1 MIVTD
6 RPEHHELRTAVRK
19 LLEQAAPIDR
29 VVEHAAGERGYDEQL
44 WRRLAQEI
52 GVAGLAIPER
62 FGGVG
67 ATAHED
73 AVVAEELGRALA
85 GTPYLSTVALAANLV
100 LASGDED
107 AGARYLPAIAA
118 GETTAAVAYR
128 GPAGGDRVP
137 VRATRTAAGWRLS
150 GTSSFVLDGAGA
162 DLVLVLAA
170 TEAGAEGERMLFAGP
185 GDATGLQRRE
195 LAVLDHTRRQAELT
209 FDGVA
214 VAEPLAGGASAQP
227 WLDAALLRA
236 AVSLAAEQVGGA
248 ERALESAVE
257 YARLRVQFGRPIGS
271 FQAIKHRCA
280 DLAVENDRARSA
292 LVHAIWAAT
301 EGTADEL
308 REAAALAALTCGPAF
323 VRAAQESIQ
332 IHGGIGFTWE
342 HPAHRYFR
350 RAKADLVALA
360 EPRDYREHLLTAV
373 GV

>member
-6 RPEHHELRTAVRK
+6 RPEHLELRAAVRK
-19 LLEQAAPIDR
+19 LLEQAAPIER
-29 VVEHAAGERGYDEQL
+29 VVEHAASPRGYDQQL

-62 FGGVG
+62 FGGAG

-73 AVVAEELGRALA
+73 ALVAEELGRALA
-85 GTPYLSTVALAANLV
+85 GMPYLSTVALAANLV
-100 LASGDED
+100 LASGDEE
-107 AGARYLPAIAA
+107 AGAQYLPGIAA

-128 GPAGGDRVP
+128 GPAGGERAP
-137 VRATRTAAGWRLS
+137 VRASRDAGGWRLS

-162 DLVLVLAA
+162 DLVLVLAD
-170 TEAGAEGERMLFAGP
+170 TDGERLLFAVP
-185 GDATGLQRRE
+185 GTATGLHRRE
-195 LAVLDHTRRQAELT
+195 LTVLDHTRRQAELT
-209 FDGVA
+209 FDDVA
-214 VAEPLAGGASAQP
+214 VADPLAGGAPAP
-227 WLDAALLRA
+227 RWLDAALLRA
-236 AVSLAAEQVGGA
+236 TVSLAAEQVGGA
-248 ERALESAVE
+248 DRALESAVE

-292 LVHAIWAAT
+292 LVHAIWAAV
-301 EGTADEL
+301 EGTEDQL

-323 VRAAQESIQ
+323 VQAAQESIQ

-373 GV
+373 GT

>member
-1 MIVTD
+1 MIAAD
-6 RPEHHELRTAVRK
+6 RPEHVELRAAVRK
-19 LLEQAAPIDR
+19 LLEQEAPVER
-29 VVEHAAGERGYDEQL
+29 VVEHAASDRGYDEQL

-52 GVAGLAIPER
+52 GAAGLAIPER
-62 FGGVG
+62 FGGTG

-100 LASGDED
+100 LASGDEA
-107 AGARYLPAIAA
+107 AGAQYLPGIAI

-128 GPAGGDRVP
+128 GPAGGDRAP
-137 VRATRTAAGWRLS
+137 VRATRGAAGWRLT

-162 DLVLVLAA
+162 DLVLVLAG
-170 TEAGAEGERMLFAGP
+170 TEAGERALFAVP
-185 GDATGLQRRE
+185 GNAAGLHRRE
-195 LAVLDHTRRQAELT
+195 LTVLDHTRRQAELT
-209 FDGVA
+209 FEDVWA
-214 VAEPLAGGASAQP
+214 AAPLAGGEPAQP
-227 WLDAALLRA
+227 WLDAALRRA
-236 AVSLAAEQVGGA
+236 TVSLAAEQVGGA
-248 ERALESAVE
+248 ERALQSAVE

-280 DLAVENDRARSA
+280 DLAVDNDRARSA
-292 LVHAIWAAT
+292 LVHAIWAAV
-301 EGTADEL
+301 EGTADQL
-308 REAAALAALTCGPAF
+308 REASALAALVCGPAF
-323 VRAAQESIQ
+323 MQAAKESIQ

-350 RAKADLVALA
+350 RATADLVALA